1 MVFVTSLVHNIDP
14 ITIIF
19 RQEEMRAHYTQC
31 LEQGKIESFPVKKP
45 PGTQNPI
52 TEKIHIY
59 SCPSCYRD
67 DGTTVPVWFNVT
79 NATFGILRH
88 A

>member
-45 PGTQNPI
+45 PGTKNTI
-52 TEKIHIY
+52 TEKYTFIVVLHA
-59 SCPSCYRD
+59 
-67 DGTTVPVWFNVT
+67 TEMMVPLYQY
-79 NATFGILRH
+79 GSM
-88 A
+88 